1 MYTFFI
7 EKLCEKPPKYYIF
20 TGFAPIVTFLA
31 LNRNIFVTIDN
42 KYRYHHIKKK
52 AVYFPKDLVIVLFF
66 YRILW
71 HVFIAT
77 TLIQHIL
84 VNINNT
90 IRFYVI

>member
-1 MYTFFI
+1 MYTFLFNI
-7 EKLCEKPPKYYIF
+7 VQKKS
-20 TGFAPIVTFLA
+20 IVTFLV

-42 KYRYHHIKKK
+42 KYRYHYIKKK

-71 HVFIAT
+71 YIFIAT